1 MLRLFTSKWQP
12 TLYRT
17 IHARSGLL
25 EISQSLGEILLGLQR
40 MSDIVKQL
48 CIVPVHSQAR
58 HEYTVLRPPDSATDT
73 KIAAVNIIANS
84 DDMLHHKGGRPP
96 KNYPFPWE
104 HLGPQ
109 SPHLI
114 HGSLSPHPKRHL
126 NQFSRFSTVH
136 GCDRQRHGHTDSHT
150 QTTQHR

>member
-73 KIAAVNIIANS
+73 KIAAVSIIAYS
-84 DDMLHHKGGRPP
+84 DDMLHHKGGGRPP
-96 KNYPFPWE
+96 KKL
-104 HLGPQ
+104 HLPQ

-114 HGSLSPHPKRHL
+114 HGSLSPHPKWHL

-136 GCDRQRHGHTDSHT
+136 GCDRQRHRHTDSHT